1 MKDLTGARLG
11 NYDVMERLGAGGM
24 AVVYRAV
31 QQPLGREV
39 ALKALMPNLIEDRGF
54 IQRFEL
60 EARTLASLDHPHILP
75 IYDFVVMPGVVFLT
89 MPLVRGGTL
98 RDILDRGPLDG
109 ATAWRYLREVGEGLQ
124 HAHDAGIIHR
134 DLKPNNVLIHSD
146 GRALLADF
154 GLARSVHLDAH
165 LTAVGFTLGTPGYM
179 APEQVLGRD
188 LDHRCDIYA
197 MGVMTFEMMT
207 GHMPFAGANAGEI
220 AVATVTTPVPSAAAL
235 NATLPDELDQVL
247 ARALAKD
254 PAQRPSSVRELVA
267 LLGQVPQ
274 RRSTVTPA
282 AKQPTVAA
290 VSPSPPTPLSTPT
303 STPSTPR
310 DPAPVTSPQ
319 PSRSSPTVAILEQM
333 GVPRLHPQQTAC
345 VDWYFES
352 VVHAA
357 RQVAG
362 PAWTEVAGASG
373 LGEFTDTDPPTGN
386 NRTRPLTHLAA
397 LTSAL
402 ESTYGASAPAKLG
415 EWGRHTTERALMG
428 RKSSPG
434 EQRAIK
440 LVPSKRRLT
449 MLLKGHLESL
459 DEVRGEPAHAW
470 RQIDTDRVWTIHY
483 QNPFALGRSRPDKAC
498 HFWIGSYEAM
508 LRWAGL
514 ANDWL
519 VEEIECGCV
528 TGTSDCVFALRSV
541 KT

>member
-11 NYDVMERLGAGGM
+11 NYDVKERLGAGGM

-39 ALKALMPNLIEDRGF
+39 ALKALMPSLIEDRAF

-60 EARTLASLDHPHILP
+60 EARTLARLDHPNILP

-154 GLARSVHLDAH
+154 GLARSANQDTR
-165 LTAVGFTLGTPGYM
+165 LTAAGFTLGTPGYM

-188 LDHRCDIYA
+188 LDHRVDIYA

-207 GHMPFAGANAGEI
+207 GNMPFGGASAGEI
-220 AVATVTTPVPSAAAL
+220 ALATVSSPVPSAAAR
-235 NATLPDELDQVL
+235 NAMLPDELDHVL

-254 PAQRPSSVRELVA
+254 PAQRPSSVRELVR

-274 RRSTVTPA
+274 RRSVAIRVPE
-282 AKQPTVAA
+282 PVAA
-290 VSPSPPTPLSTPT
+290 DAPAPSTPPNPQVSPSSPPTP
-303 STPSTPR
+303 
-310 DPAPVTSPQ
+310 SPQ
-319 PSRSSPTVAILEQM
+319 PTRSSPTVAILEQM
-333 GVPRLHPQQTAC
+333 GLPRLRPRETAGI
-345 VDWYFES
+345 DWYFAS
-352 VVHAA
+352 AIHSA
-357 RQVAG
+357 RDVAG
-362 PAWTEVAGASG
+362 AAWPELAGASG
-373 LGEFTDTDPPTGN
+373 LDEFTESDPPTGN
-386 NRTRPLTHLAA
+386 GRTRPLALLAA
-397 LTSAL
+397 LTTAF
-402 ESTYGASAPAKLG
+402 ESFYGTDAPTKLG
-415 EWGRHTTERALMG
+415 EWGRHTTERALAG
-428 RKSSPG
+428 RKSSAG

-440 LVPSKRRLT
+440 LIPSKRRLT
-449 MLLKGHLESL
+449 ILLKAYVESL
-459 DEVRGEPAHAW
+459 DEVRGEPANAW
-470 RQIDTDRVWTIHY
+470 RQIDPDRFWTIHY

-498 HFWIGSYEAM
+498 HFSIGSYEAM

-519 VEEIECGCV
+519 VDEIECGCV
-528 TGTSDCVFALRSV
+528 TGTADCVFGLRSV